1 MEHFFEQIGVF
12 GDKYLSWLSIPN
24 IMLTDIIEICIISF
38 LVYHLLVWIKNTK
51 AWALLKGILVIL
63 VFVLI
68 AAIFNMTTILWIVT
82 KVFGVAITAA
92 VVVFQPELR
101 RALEQLGK
109 RNLFSVLFPFD
120 STRVAGELF
129 SDRTMNEIVKASYEM
144 GTVKTGALIV
154 VEQMDSLL
162 EYERTGI
169 MLDSIV
175 SNQILINIFEHNT
188 PLHDG
193 AVIVRGDRII
203 SATCYLPLSDNME
216 LSKDLGTRH
225 RAGVGISEL
234 TDSLTII
241 VSEETGR
248 VSVAL
253 GGELYRNVN
262 SDFLREKLQMIQNK
276 VIEEKKFR
284 LWKGRPKDE
293 KKDNQ

>member
-1 MEHFFEQIGVF
+1 MEHFFEQVAVF
-12 GDKYLSWLSIPN
+12 FDKYLSWLSLPK
-24 IMLTDIIEICIISF
+24 IMWTDFAEILIISF
-38 LVYHLLVWIKNTK
+38 LVYHILAWIKNTK
-51 AWALLKGILVIL
+51 AWSLLKGILVIL
-63 VFVLI
+63 VFILI
-68 AAIFNMTTILWIVT
+68 SAIFNMTTILWIVS
-82 KVFGVAITAA
+82 KVFSVAVTAA
-92 VVVFQPELR
+92 VIVFQPELR
-101 RALEQLGK
+101 RALEQLGRK
-109 RNLFSVLFPFD
+109 NLFMSLFPFD

-129 SDRTMNEIVKASYEM
+129 SDRTINEVVKASYEM
-144 GTVKTGALIV
+144 GKVKTGALIV
-154 VEQMDSLL
+154 VEQTDSLM

-175 SNQILINIFEHNT
+175 SNQIIINIFEHNT

-193 AVIVRGDRII
+193 AVIIGDRIV

-248 VSVAL
+248 VSLAY
-253 GGELYRNVN
+253 GGELFRNIDA
-262 SDFLREKLQMIQNK
+262 DFLREKMQMIQHK
-276 VIEEKKFR
+276 VIEEKKFV

-293 KKDNQ
+293 NKADK

>member
-1 MEHFFEQIGVF
+1 MGHFFEQIGVF
-12 GDKYLSWLSIPN
+12 ADKYLTWLSLPN
-24 IMLTDIIEICIISF
+24 VMPTDIVEICIISF
-38 LVYHLLVWIKNTK
+38 LVYHFLAWIKNTK

-63 VFVLI
+63 LFILV
-68 AAIFNMTTILWIVT
+68 AAIFNMTTILWIVS
-82 KVFGVAITAA
+82 KVLSVAIMAA
-92 VVVFQPELR
+92 VIVFQPELR

-109 RNLFSVLFPFD
+109 RNILASLFPFD
-120 STRVAGELF
+120 NNRVAGELF
-129 SDRTMNEIVKASYEM
+129 SDRTINEIVKASYEM
-144 GTVKTGALIV
+144 GKVKTGALIV
-154 VEQMDSLL
+154 IEQMDSLV

-193 AVIVRGDRII
+193 AVIIRGDRIV

-234 TDSLTII
+234 ADSLTII

-248 VSVAL
+248 VSIAL
-253 GGELYRNVN
+253 NGELYRNIDA
-262 SDFLREKLQMIQNK
+262 DFLREKLQLIQHK
-276 VIEEKKFR
+276 VLEEKKFR

-293 KKDNQ
+293 KKADE